1 MAKNYFKITLL
12 KLLITGIVLSICSC
26 SSTKEMKVQVYETSA
41 NGNSLTRITQFSNEG
56 TPIVL
61 TINSDEKFQ
70 TITGF
75 GGSFTESS
83 AYLLNRL
90 SKNNRNK
97 ILNAYFSEAGA
108 NIL

>member
-1 MAKNYFKITLL
+1 MVKNYFKITFF
-12 KLLITGIVLSICSC
+12 KLLTTSILLSMFSC

-41 NGNSLTRITQFSNEG
+41 SGNSLTKITQFSNEG

-61 TINSDEKFQ
+61 TINPDEKFQ

-83 AYLLNRL
+83 AYLLNKL

-97 ILNAYFSEAGA
+97 ILDAYFS
-108 NIL
+108 